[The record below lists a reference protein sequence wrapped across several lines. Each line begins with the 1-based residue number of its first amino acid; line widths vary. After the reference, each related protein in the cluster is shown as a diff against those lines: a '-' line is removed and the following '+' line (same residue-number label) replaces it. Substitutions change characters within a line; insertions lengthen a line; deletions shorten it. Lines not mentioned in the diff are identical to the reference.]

1 MGITAAIAAV
11 AGTAYSV
18 YAGEQAKDD
27 RRDGME
33 TAKKNQA
40 KSELAADQAMNR
52 ANPKRANT
60 NAALAQAEQAA
71 KGGPSGTMLT
81 GPTGIDQASLSL
93 GKSTLLGG
101 GGLGGG

>member
-11 AGTAYSV
+11 AGTSYAIYS
-18 YAGEQAKDD
+18 GEQAKGE
-27 RRDGME
+27 RKEAMVE
-33 TAKKNQA
+33 AKKNQA

-81 GPTGIDQASLSL
+81 GPTGVDQASLSL